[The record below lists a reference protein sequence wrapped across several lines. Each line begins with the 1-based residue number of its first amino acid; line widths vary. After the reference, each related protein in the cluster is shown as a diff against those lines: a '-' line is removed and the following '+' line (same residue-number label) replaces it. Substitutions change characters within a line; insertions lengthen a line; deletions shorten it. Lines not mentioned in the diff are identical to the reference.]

1 VAVAVAVF
9 MDQAVAAQ
17 EYLDKAEQVVVVEA
31 EQAGQTVLLAQ
42 TTQVVGAA
50 AVRLQHTLDSMA
62 GLAL

>member
-17 EYLDKAEQVVVVEA
+17 EYLGKAEQVVVVEA

-42 TTQVVGAA
+42 TTQVVGAV